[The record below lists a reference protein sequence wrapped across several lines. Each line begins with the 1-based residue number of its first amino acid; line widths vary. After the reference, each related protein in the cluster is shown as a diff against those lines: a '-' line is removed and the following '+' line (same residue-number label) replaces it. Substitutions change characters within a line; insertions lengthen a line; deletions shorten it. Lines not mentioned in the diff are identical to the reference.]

1 MIQFTQEVSLLM
13 AISAGLL
20 SFISPCVLPLL
31 PVYISYIT
39 GLSIEDLTAKERT
52 STLSRKIFLS
62 AVMFVLGFTLIFTL
76 LGATASLIGQFLMKY
91 RDVIRIIAGVVIILF
106 GLHLA
111 GIFKIGFLYRERRA
125 DFTQF
130 RSLGSLSPL
139 FMGMAFTA
147 GWTPCIGPILS
158 SILIYAST
166 TDTVWQGMGLL
177 AAYSLGLG
185 LPLLLTAL
193 AVNIVL
199 SYLAKLKRYMGVIS
213 KVSGAILIIVGIL
226 IIFNFFQRFAGY
238 LTG

>member
-1 MIQFTQEVSLLM
+1 MQFAQEVSLLM

-52 STLSRKIFLS
+52 SALSRKIFLS

-76 LGATASLIGQFLMKY
+76 MGATASLIGQFLIKY
-91 RDVIRIIAGVVIILF
+91 RDAIRIIAGIVIILF

-111 GIFKIGFLYRERRA
+111 GIFKIGFLYREKRA
-125 DFTQF
+125 DFAKF
-130 RSLGSLSPL
+130 RSLGYLSPL

-166 TDTVWQGMGLL
+166 TKTVWQGMGLL

-193 AVNIVL
+193 AVSVVL
-199 SYLAKLKRYMGVIS
+199 SYLAKLKRYMGIIS